1 MEERSTARGKPLV
14 RGLSGRAPR
23 IDPTAFLAPTAVLL
37 GTVRVGPRASVWYHS
52 ILRADWDSID
62 IGEESNVQDGAV
74 LHADVGFPVWLGARV
89 TVGHNATLHGCHVD
103 DDVLIGMGAVVLN
116 GSRIGSGSILAAG
129 TVVPE
134 NRHVPARSVV
144 AGSSATLVRTATRAD
159 LHLVSVHA
167 QANLGL
173 TGLHRLPE
181 DPTGPAGGHP

>member
-1 MEERSTARGKPLV
+1 MEERSTARREALV

-23 IDPTAFLAPTAVLL
+23 IDPTAFLAPTAALL
-37 GTVRVGPRASVWYHS
+37 GAVRVGPRASVWYNS
-52 ILRADWDSID
+52 VLRADWDGID

-74 LHADVGFPVWLGARV
+74 LHADIGYPVWLGARV

-134 NRHVPARSVV
+134 NRHVPAHSVV
-144 AGSSATLVRTATRAD
+144 AGPSATLVRTATRAD
-159 LHLVSVHA
+159 LDLVAVHA
-167 QANLGL
+167 QANRSL
-173 TGLHRLPE
+173 TGLHRSLG
-181 DPTGPAGGHP
+181 DPAGFAEGRP